1 MFSSLDRFSKQEY
14 NTFRYLP
21 NSYLANERG
30 AVMEKNIGRLVKKAS
45 NQLGREFDQFAKPFD
60 LTGMQ
65 MSIIDFISYGL
76 KEEYFQQDIEKEFN
90 IQRSTTTVLL
100 QRMEKKELIY
110 RQVSQKDARQKSV
123 HLTQKAQDLV
133 AECRSYFQ
141 LQEKELEER
150 FSEDEIAI
158 FEKILDYYVK
168 KK

>member
-1 MFSSLDRFSKQEY
+1 
-14 NTFRYLP
+14 
-21 NSYLANERG
+21 
-30 AVMEKNIGRLVKKAS
+30 MEKNIGRLVKKAS

-100 QRMEKKELIY
+100 QRMEQKELIY

>member
-1 MFSSLDRFSKQEY
+1 
-14 NTFRYLP
+14 
-21 NSYLANERG
+21 
-30 AVMEKNIGRLVKKAS
+30 MEKNIGRLVKKAS
-45 NQLGREFDQFAKPFD
+45 NQLGREFDQFANPFD

>member
-1 MFSSLDRFSKQEY
+1 
-14 NTFRYLP
+14 
-21 NSYLANERG
+21 
-30 AVMEKNIGRLVKKAS
+30 MEKNIGRLVKKAS

-110 RQVSQKDARQKSV
+110 RQVSQKDARQKS
-123 HLTQKAQDLV
+123 
-133 AECRSYFQ
+133 
-141 LQEKELEER
+141 
-150 FSEDEIAI
+150 
-158 FEKILDYYVK
+158 
-168 KK
+168 

>member
-1 MFSSLDRFSKQEY
+1 
-14 NTFRYLP
+14 
-21 NSYLANERG
+21 
-30 AVMEKNIGRLVKKAS
+30 MEKHIGRLVKKAS

>member
-1 MFSSLDRFSKQEY
+1 
-14 NTFRYLP
+14 
-21 NSYLANERG
+21 
-30 AVMEKNIGRLVKKAS
+30 MEKNIGRLVKKAS

-90 IQRSTTTVLL
+90 IQRSTTTALL

>member
-1 MFSSLDRFSKQEY
+1 
-14 NTFRYLP
+14 
-21 NSYLANERG
+21 
-30 AVMEKNIGRLVKKAS
+30 MEKNIGRLVKKAS
-45 NQLGREFDQFAKPFD
+45 NQLGREFDQFAKPFA

>member
-1 MFSSLDRFSKQEY
+1 
-14 NTFRYLP
+14 
-21 NSYLANERG
+21 
-30 AVMEKNIGRLVKKAS
+30 MEKNSGRLVKKAS

>member
-1 MFSSLDRFSKQEY
+1 
-14 NTFRYLP
+14 
-21 NSYLANERG
+21 
-30 AVMEKNIGRLVKKAS
+30 MEKNIGRLVKKAS

-133 AECRSYFQ
+133 AECHSYFQ

>member
-1 MFSSLDRFSKQEY
+1 
-14 NTFRYLP
+14 
-21 NSYLANERG
+21 
-30 AVMEKNIGRLVKKAS
+30 MEKNIGRLVKKAS

-168 KK
+168 KKSEEPCQKKKFHLK

>member
-1 MFSSLDRFSKQEY
+1 
-14 NTFRYLP
+14 
-21 NSYLANERG
+21 
-30 AVMEKNIGRLVKKAS
+30 
-45 NQLGREFDQFAKPFD
+45 
-60 LTGMQ
+60 MQ

>member
-1 MFSSLDRFSKQEY
+1 
-14 NTFRYLP
+14 
-21 NSYLANERG
+21 
-30 AVMEKNIGRLVKKAS
+30 MEKKIGRLVKKAC

-141 LQEKELEER
+141 LQ
-150 FSEDEIAI
+150 DEIAI

>member
-1 MFSSLDRFSKQEY
+1 
-14 NTFRYLP
+14 
-21 NSYLANERG
+21 
-30 AVMEKNIGRLVKKAS
+30 MEKNIGRLVKKAS

-158 FEKILDYYVK
+158 FEKTLDYYVK

>member
-1 MFSSLDRFSKQEY
+1 
-14 NTFRYLP
+14 
-21 NSYLANERG
+21 
-30 AVMEKNIGRLVKKAS
+30 MEKNIGRLVKKAS
-45 NQLGREFDQFAKPFD
+45 NQLGREFDKFAKPFD

>member
-1 MFSSLDRFSKQEY
+1 
-14 NTFRYLP
+14 
-21 NSYLANERG
+21 
-30 AVMEKNIGRLVKKAS
+30 MEKTIGRLVKKAS

>member
-1 MFSSLDRFSKQEY
+1 
-14 NTFRYLP
+14 
-21 NSYLANERG
+21 
-30 AVMEKNIGRLVKKAS
+30 MEKNIGRLVKKAS

-90 IQRSTTTVLL
+90 IQRSTTTVLFHNL
-100 QRMEKKELIY
+100 YSGFTHCRNYRAKKELIY

>member
-1 MFSSLDRFSKQEY
+1 
-14 NTFRYLP
+14 
-21 NSYLANERG
+21 
-30 AVMEKNIGRLVKKAS
+30 MEKNIGRLVKKAS

-158 FEKILDYYVK
+158 FEKK
-168 KK
+168 ERK

>member
-1 MFSSLDRFSKQEY
+1 ML
-14 NTFRYLP
+14 LW
-21 NSYLANERG
+21 
-30 AVMEKNIGRLVKKAS
+30 KNIGRLVKKAS

>member
-1 MFSSLDRFSKQEY
+1 
-14 NTFRYLP
+14 
-21 NSYLANERG
+21 
-30 AVMEKNIGRLVKKAS
+30 MEKNIGRLVKKAS

-76 KEEYFQQDIEKEFN
+76 KKEYFQQDIEKEFN

>member
-1 MFSSLDRFSKQEY
+1 
-14 NTFRYLP
+14 
-21 NSYLANERG
+21 
-30 AVMEKNIGRLVKKAS
+30 MEKNIGRLVKKAS

-60 LTGMQ
+60 VTGMQ

>member
-1 MFSSLDRFSKQEY
+1 
-14 NTFRYLP
+14 
-21 NSYLANERG
+21 
-30 AVMEKNIGRLVKKAS
+30 MEKNIGRMVKIAS
-45 NQLGREFDQFAKPFD
+45 NQLSREFDKFAKPYD
-60 LTGMQ
+60 LTGTQ